1 MHEDNRKG
9 PGIHEYQ
16 SRNCNKGCEITL
28 SILWWVVKRRRE
40 IWMLGGIL
48 WYVGNYAN
56 FSFLHN
62 LWNKIKI
69 NVIIRYDLIVL
80 SYCFMY
86 QILYR
91 TFGNHAMKLEL
102 EETFRPK
109 KIVKDKEKR
118 FLSWCILRWVKD
130 EYLRISR
137 TDLHWQN

>member
-1 MHEDNRKG
+1 M
-9 PGIHEYQ
+9 I
-16 SRNCNKGCEITL
+16 
-28 SILWWVVKRRRE
+28 
-40 IWMLGGIL
+40 GGIL

-56 FSFLHN
+56 FSFFCII
-62 LWNKIKI
+62 LWNKMKI

-109 KIVKDKEKR
+109 KIVKDKEKKG
-118 FLSWCILRWVKD
+118 F
-130 EYLRISR
+130 
-137 TDLHWQN
+137 

>member
-1 MHEDNRKG
+1 ML
-9 PGIHEYQ
+9 
-16 SRNCNKGCEITL
+16 EIMQT
-28 SILWWVVKRRRE
+28 
-40 IWMLGGIL
+40 
-48 WYVGNYAN
+48 
-56 FSFLHN
+56 FHFLHN
-62 LWNKIKI
+62 LWNKMKI

-137 TDLHWQN
+137 TDLHWQNQDINIMRINVIAQSWNPIQNLNGTKNDLHQENSFVN